1 MSPEELD
8 RPLEGV
14 RVVDLMTG
22 PMAATGRLLA
32 EWGADVVRVEPRG
45 GSPDRRSGVRVG
57 DVSLDF
63 VAANLGKRAVAL
75 DLTDPSQREVLDE
88 MLATAD
94 VLLENNPPGSSADV
108 TLDVDSIVVR
118 RPGLVVLS
126 ATPFGRSGSY
136 RDWQATGPV
145 YHALSGVL
153 SRSGIP
159 GRPPLLPPGD
169 LAHDCAVPQAVYVV
183 LLALLERR
191 RSGQGDHLD
200 FSILDGA
207 VQALDPGYGIAG
219 SATAG
224 VPASKL
230 PRGRPDSRHMY
241 PIVPCADGHVR
252 LCVLAPRQWRGMF
265 AWMGSPAEFADPSY
279 EQLGTRFSSPTLIPA
294 IGRFFADQTRAEL
307 EEAGQRYGVPTAALL
322 DLDEALLSEQAL
334 ARRSFVPVAVTA
346 DLDAPLPAGVVEI
359 DGCRAG
365 PRSCAPELSPVLA
378 WSPRDEAPEVATSN
392 LSGDRP
398 LSGLRVL
405 DLGVIVVGAEH
416 GRLMAD
422 QGADVV
428 KVENDAFPDGSR
440 QTRDGSLLSVTF
452 AAGHRNKRSIGIDL
466 RSERGK
472 QLFLQLVEQADVVMS
487 NFRPGT
493 LDSLGFGNDVLRTV
507 NPRLVAVESSAFGST
522 GPWSTRLGYGP
533 LVRASAGLTKQWSYP
548 DEDDGFCDS
557 ITVYPDH
564 VAARIGAAA
573 ALALLLR
580 RQRTGRGGTVSVSQS
595 EVMLSH
601 SASVIAAASL
611 GRGGHDISGA
621 GTTDAPWAVFPT
633 AGDDDWCV
641 VTVRGDADWRA
652 LCCAMEDDDL
662 AADTTLADAAGR
674 SNDRQRVEARVADWL
689 VQRTAAE
696 AMETLQQHGVPAASM
711 LRVSELP
718 TFGYHEERRSFR
730 NASHPLIRQSFF
742 LENAPVHSGHLPDP
756 PDRPAPVMG
765 QHNGEV
771 IEEWLGLGAD
781 EIAHLQTDGTL
792 RATSGGHPHT
802 KKEIA

>member
-1 MSPEELD
+1 MSLDELD
-8 RPLEGV
+8 RPLEGI
-14 RVVDLMTG
+14 RVLDLMTG
-22 PMAATGRLLA
+22 PMAAVGRFLA
-32 EWGADVVRVEPRG
+32 EWGADVVRVEPPG
-45 GSPDRRSGVRVG
+45 GSDDRRTGVRVG
-57 DVSLDF
+57 DVSIDF
-63 VAANLGKRAVAL
+63 TAANLGKRALAL
-75 DLTDPSQREVLDE
+75 DLTDGRDRERLDDL
-88 MLATAD
+88 LATAD
-94 VLLENNPPGSSADV
+94 VLLESNAPGSTDDLA
-108 TLDVDSIVVR
+108 LDVDMIGVR
-118 RPGLVVLS
+118 RPGLVILS
-126 ATPFGRSGSY
+126 ATPFGRASSY

-145 YHALSGVL
+145 YHALSGEL

-169 LAHDCAVPQAVYVV
+169 LAHDCAVAQALYVV

-191 RSGQGDHLD
+191 RSGRGDHLD
-200 FSILDGA
+200 FSVLDGA
-207 VQALDPGYGIAG
+207 LQALDPGYGIAG

-241 PIVPCADGHVR
+241 PIVACADGYVR

-265 AWMGSPAEFADPSY
+265 EWMGSPEEFADPSY
-279 EQLGTRFSSPTLIPA
+279 EQLATRFSSETLLPA
-294 IGRFFADQTRAEL
+294 IGRFFADKTRGEL
-307 EEAGQRYGVPTAALL
+307 EEAGQRYGVPTAALV
-322 DLDEALLSEQAL
+322 DLDEALLSEQVL
-334 ARRSFVPVAVTA
+334 ARQSFTSVAVTSV
-346 DLDAPLPAGVVEI
+346 LDAPFPDGVVEI
-359 DGCRAG
+359 DGRRAG
-365 PRSCAPELSPVLA
+365 PRAFAPELLADLA
-378 WSPRDEAPEVATSN
+378 WSTRGPASEATANGP
-392 LSGDRP
+392 SGDRP

-416 GRLMAD
+416 GRLFAD

-472 QLFLQLVEQADVVMS
+472 EIFLQLVAEADVVMS

-493 LDSLGFGNDVLRTV
+493 LDSLGFGNDVLCEV
-507 NPRLVAVESSAFGST
+507 NPRVIVVDSSAFGSS
-522 GPWSTRLGYGP
+522 GPWSKRLGYGP

-548 DEDDGFCDS
+548 GEDDGFCDS

-580 RQRTGRGGTVSVSQS
+580 RDRTGRGGTVSVSQS

-611 GRGGHDISGA
+611 DAGGHDISGTGA
-621 GTTDAPWAVFPT
+621 PDAPWAVFPT

-641 VTVRGDADWRA
+641 VTVRGDADWQA
-652 LCCAMEDDDL
+652 LCQAMADDDL
-662 AADTTLADAAGR
+662 AADARLMSAAGR
-674 SNDRQRVEARVADWL
+674 VGDRKRVEARVAEWL
-689 VQRTAAE
+689 SRRAALE
-696 AMETLQQHGVPAASM
+696 AMETLQQHGVPAAAM

-718 TFGYHEERRSFR
+718 NFGYYQEQRSFR
-730 NASHPLIRQSFF
+730 ETTHPEIDQSFF
-742 LENAPVHSGHLPDP
+742 LENAPVHSVHLLDP

-771 IEEWLGLGAD
+771 IGEWLGLQPDQIAD
-781 EIAHLQTDGTL
+781 LEADGTL
-792 RATSGGHPHT
+792 RAHSASPVGTR
-802 KKEIA
+802 